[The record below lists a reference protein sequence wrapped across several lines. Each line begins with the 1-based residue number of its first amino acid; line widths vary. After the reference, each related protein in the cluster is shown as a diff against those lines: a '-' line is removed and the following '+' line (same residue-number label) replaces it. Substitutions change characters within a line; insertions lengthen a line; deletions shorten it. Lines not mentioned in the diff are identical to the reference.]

1 MGLGLLGLLNAAR
14 SASLPR
20 RFEPTRLQDVR
31 QTILWITGWAVPAG
45 QLRRCAAEAL
55 PEFDHQEIPAE
66 PGSLAAAL
74 ASTAGI
80 LGGFSFGAHLLLHAE
95 DPRRRFLLAPF
106 ADLKKEAG
114 LGGAVATTQLRQQL
128 RWVKRDP
135 DAALADFRARIG
147 AEPPASEE
155 NHDRRSL
162 LWGLE
167 QMLAPGRA
175 ADTLPSGSL
184 AIAGE
189 HDPLLDTGLLARG
202 IPGLRVIDAGHQMHP
217 LLAELARLRQID
229 A

>member
-1 MGLGLLGLLNAAR
+1 M
-14 SASLPR
+14 
-20 RFEPTRLQDVR
+20 R

-55 PEFDHQEIPAE
+55 PQFAHEEIPAG
-66 PGSLAAAL
+66 PDSLAAAL
-74 ASTAGI
+74 SSSAGM

-95 DPRRRFLLAPF
+95 DPRPRFLLAPF
-106 ADLKKEAG
+106 ADLKMEAG

-147 AEPPASEE
+147 AEPPASDE
-155 NHDRRSL
+155 NHDRPSL

-175 ADTLPSGSL
+175 ADTLPGGSH
-184 AIAGE
+184 AIAGQR
-189 HDPLLDTGLLARG
+189 DPLLDTGLLARG
-202 IPGLRVIDAGHQMHP
+202 VPGLRVIDAGHQMHP

-229 A
+229 AS